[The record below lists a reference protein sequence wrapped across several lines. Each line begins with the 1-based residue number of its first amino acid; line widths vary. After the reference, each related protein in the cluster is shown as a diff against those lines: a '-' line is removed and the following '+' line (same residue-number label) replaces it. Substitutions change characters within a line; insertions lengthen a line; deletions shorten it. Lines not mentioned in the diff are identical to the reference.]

1 MYLTQSLLL
10 FAHSG
15 QDSVVRSIVGLQIS
29 LDTTYDHHRSSNKNT
44 KLLLQQQQ
52 KALIIT
58 AITEACC
65 C

>member
-10 FAHSG
+10 LAHSG
-15 QDSVVRSIVGLQIS
+15 QDSVVRSIVELQIS
-29 LDTTYDHHRSSNKNT
+29 LNTCDHHRSSYKNI